1 MNVYSFSIV
10 IFFLNP
16 GTSQLLKNILT
27 RKCVVVFIGLRAR
40 GRLTEFRFG
49 MAWVLFNTIYCA
61 QASLMLKENN
71 MRDRSKRSNNWF
83 MWIEVCCV
91 TCWKVHLLFIS
102 LRSAYEITVHAV
114 CYKTA
119 KKTNNAN
126 MYKHIKKQLFSHEN
140 LYRKYIQCSSMFHA
154 WQNCL
159 ISISNFSYTKGL

>member
-1 MNVYSFSIV
+1 MC
-10 IFFLNP
+10 FFYWIED
-16 GTSQLLKNILT
+16 S
-27 RKCVVVFIGLRAR
+27 
-40 GRLTEFRFG
+40 E
-49 MAWVLFNTIYCA
+49 
-61 QASLMLKENN
+61 ENN
-71 MRDRSKRSNNWF
+71 MRDRSKRSNNLF

-91 TCWKVHLLFIS
+91 TCWQVHLLLSS

-126 MYKHIKKQLFSHEN
+126 MYKHLKKQLFSHEN

-159 ISISNFSYTKGL
+159 ISISLTLKDYKTTATAIRFVPSVASLHAKNVMLSHLIHQTKEIKAF